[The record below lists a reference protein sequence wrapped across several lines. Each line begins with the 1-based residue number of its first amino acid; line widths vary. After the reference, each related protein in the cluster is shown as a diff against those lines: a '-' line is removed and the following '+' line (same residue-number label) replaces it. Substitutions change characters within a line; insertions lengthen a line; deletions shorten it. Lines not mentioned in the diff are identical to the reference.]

1 MKSSSAIPLRASRNR
16 HLRSNKE
23 KNVKSRTWMWMAAVY
38 LFAAVTAPIWLVAQD
53 DQSSPKEHHRYKL
66 IDLGTF
72 GGPSST
78 VPGPNFGPSGS
89 AKSVNNHGTVVG
101 AADTQTADP
110 DGFFTGDSFVA
121 HAFARQ
127 KGVTTDLGALGA
139 VPGNNVSNANW
150 IAETGLIAGFSENG
164 VIDPLLPGFP
174 EIRAVLWKDGQI
186 IDLGA
191 LGGNES
197 FANAVNNRGQVVG
210 FAENTVP
217 DPFQGL
223 ETQIRPFLWQDGVMY
238 DLGDLGGP
246 DAVAIFVNERGQ
258 VAGSSLI
265 NSTPVPPVNGPCAL
279 GGPPSAP
286 FLWENGRMIG
296 IGTLG
301 GSCGTPNALN
311 NRGQVV
317 GDSFLAGDS
326 TYHPF
331 SWDRGVLTDLGT
343 LGGDNGQAL
352 WVNDAGEVIGQADL
366 PGSIVHHGFLWR
378 NAVMT
383 DLGTLG
389 STSFAEGINSNGQV
403 VGRSR
408 TNDPTNPIQHAFLWE
423 DGGPMI
429 DLNTL
434 ILAHSSLLLLDA
446 TYINDRGEI
455 AGHGLTT
462 NGENHAFLLIPC
474 KEGEQGCGDNAADS
488 SASTEGSPVA
498 VAPHPSV
505 ATALSARPRG
515 MLGRLRS
522 RWSQPYHAPSPQTGP
537 AR

>member
-1 MKSSSAIPLRASRNR
+1 
-16 HLRSNKE
+16 
-23 KNVKSRTWMWMAAVY
+23 
-38 LFAAVTAPIWLVAQD
+38 
-53 DQSSPKEHHRYKL
+53 
-66 IDLGTF
+66 
-72 GGPSST
+72 
-78 VPGPNFGPSGS
+78 
-89 AKSVNNHGTVVG
+89 
-101 AADTQTADP
+101 
-110 DGFFTGDSFVA
+110 
-121 HAFARQ
+121 
-127 KGVTTDLGALGA
+127 
-139 VPGNNVSNANW
+139 
-150 IAETGLIAGFSENG
+150 
-164 VIDPLLPGFP
+164 
-174 EIRAVLWKDGQI
+174 
-186 IDLGA
+186 
-191 LGGNES
+191 
-197 FANAVNNRGQVVG
+197 
-210 FAENTVP
+210 
-217 DPFQGL
+217 
-223 ETQIRPFLWQDGVMY
+223 
-238 DLGDLGGP
+238 
-246 DAVAIFVNERGQ
+246 
-258 VAGSSLI
+258 
-265 NSTPVPPVNGPCAL
+265 
-279 GGPPSAP
+279 
-286 FLWENGRMIG
+286 
-296 IGTLG
+296 
-301 GSCGTPNALN
+301 
-311 NRGQVV
+311 
-317 GDSFLAGDS
+317 
-326 TYHPF
+326 
-331 SWDRGVLTDLGT
+331 VLTDLGT